1 MIATVLDTATGK
13 RVVKEGIRSFE
24 WADNNWSCDC
34 NRMGLFNVEDDTNT
48 CVGGKRFL
56 VVGAEFEVD
65 EPRYSLRELNADY
78 PEVLLKEHLSGEA

>member
-1 MIATVLDTATGK
+1 
-13 RVVKEGIRSFE
+13 
-24 WADNNWSCDC
+24 
-34 NRMGLFNVEDDTNT
+34 MGLFNVEDDTNT